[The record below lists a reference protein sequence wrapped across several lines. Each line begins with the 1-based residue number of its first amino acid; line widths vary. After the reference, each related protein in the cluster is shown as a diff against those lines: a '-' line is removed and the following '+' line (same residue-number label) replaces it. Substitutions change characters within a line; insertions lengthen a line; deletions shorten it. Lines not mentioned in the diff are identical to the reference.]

1 MRGRRGADG
10 EITDVN
16 ADAGMQEKVSV
27 HELFLLSTPEMKT
40 NHGEK
45 QKKRQGI
52 TEQSYRNKT
61 YRCNEKIDKAKVG
74 TCKHQGNEQM
84 FCGVNREQG
93 AEAHSNRSTR
103 DPRPETREATK
114 SGERSAQLHGARTF
128 NGSRQLR
135 TT

>member
-45 QKKRQGI
+45 QKKRQGNNG
-52 TEQSYRNKT
+52 TKLSEQN
-61 YRCNEKIDKAKVG
+61 I
-74 TCKHQGNEQM
+74 
-84 FCGVNREQG
+84 
-93 AEAHSNRSTR
+93 
-103 DPRPETREATK
+103 
-114 SGERSAQLHGARTF
+114 
-128 NGSRQLR
+128 
-135 TT
+135 